1 MTEVSVITLRAD
13 RIPGRTAAGATTVT
27 ALPGH
32 RRHELGGRMSEQ
44 VIVVGAGLSGLAT
57 ALGVALRGGRAI
69 VLESSDL
76 VGGAAAYSGG
86 MVWVG
91 ANHVAARAG
100 IDDDLQRAEAYVRDL
115 TADHPELLDEAAMR
129 RWLDTSPEAMEYW
142 ERVGAIEWEI
152 IPDLADYHSEAA
164 GALDVGRYLTN
175 AVIDGGV
182 LGEWRE
188 RLRVSPNFPV
198 GMTYAQM
205 HVKGRRSSS
214 LGNDDVPEEETEI
227 AQHAGVPA
235 FGRTDAAADDTAAG
249 TDPLTFGTG
258 VVASFLARC
267 LREPGIDIRL
277 STPVTDLLTDATGA
291 VVGVRADGPAGAFE
305 LHGPVVLATSTYDW
319 NPVLVKEFLGLDPE
333 DFSSLAPTSL
343 TGDGIT
349 MARAVGAAV
358 ARVPAT
364 RTPIV
369 PGWSS
374 RSDTGVSNGPE
385 YALPHCLMV
394 DRAGRRFCD
403 DSYWVTI
410 VDAALNPADR
420 HLPFFLVWD
429 EQHHRKY
436 GLGLTPPGGDYPEE
450 FVSSADDLVAL
461 GSLLGVDG
469 EQLRDTVE
477 RFNEHAARG
486 EDPEF
491 GRGSVPFILRFGGD
505 PKHSP
510 SPVLGP
516 LSEPPY
522 YGTRL
527 KFVGTGI
534 GSSGLHADADAHVLR
549 EDGSVIRGL
558 FAVGSV
564 AALTTMGSGYNSG
577 FALGR
582 GLTLAYLVAEELVP
596 AEGRS

>member
-1 MTEVSVITLRAD
+1 MD
-13 RIPGRTAAGATTVT
+13 RIEEESVEDRQ
-27 ALPGH
+27 
-32 RRHELGGRMSEQ
+32 Q

-57 ALGVALRGGRAI
+57 ALGVALRGGRAV

-91 ANHVAARAG
+91 ASHVEEREG
-100 IDDDLQRAEAYVRDL
+100 IEDSLALAEAYVRDL
-115 TADHPELLDEAAMR
+115 TADHPDLLDEAAMH
-129 RWLDTSPEAMEYW
+129 RWLATAPEAMRYW
-142 ERVGAIEWEI
+142 EEVGAIRWEI

-164 GALDVGRYLTN
+164 GALGVGRYLTN
-175 AVIDGGV
+175 AVIDGSE
-182 LGEWRE
+182 LGEWRS

-198 GMTYAQM
+198 GMTYAEM
-205 HVKGRRSSS
+205 HLKGRRTSSVQ
-214 LGNDDVPEEETEI
+214 GGEEEEI

-235 FGRTDAAADDTAAG
+235 FGKTDVTGPARTDA
-249 TDPLTFGTG
+249 DPLTFGTG
-258 VVASFLARC
+258 VVASFLARV
-267 LREPGIDIRL
+267 LRESGVEIRM
-277 STPVTDLLTDATGA
+277 STPVTDLLMDDAGG
-291 VVGVRADGPAGAFE
+291 VIGVRATTAEGPVE
-305 LHGPVVLATSTYDW
+305 LQGPVVLATSTYDW
-319 NPVLVKEFLGLDPE
+319 NPALVKEFLGLDEE
-333 DFSSLAPTSL
+333 DFSSLAPTSVA
-343 TGDGIT
+343 GDGIT

-364 RTPIV
+364 RVPIV

-374 RSDTGVSNGPE
+374 RSETGVSNGPE

-394 DRAGRRFCD
+394 DRSGRRFCD

-410 VDAALNPADR
+410 VRGALNPDDR

-436 GLGLTPPGGDYPEE
+436 GLGLTPPGGDYPAE
-450 FVSSADDLVAL
+450 FVMQADDLNELGERLGIDGAELQRTVA
-461 GSLLGVDG
+461 
-469 EQLRDTVE
+469 
-477 RFNEHAARG
+477 RFNEFADRG
-486 EDPEF
+486 EDPDF
-491 GRGSVPFILRFGGD
+491 GRGSVPFILRFAGD
-505 PKHSP
+505 PAHQP

-516 LSEPPY
+516 LSEPPF

-534 GSSGLHADADAHVLR
+534 GSSGVHADGDGHVL
-549 EDGSVIRGL
+549 DDFGGAIPGL

-582 GLTLAYLVAEELVP
+582 GLTVAYLVARELTP
-596 AEGRS
+596 

>member
-1 MTEVSVITLRAD
+1 MGNRNED
-13 RIPGRTAAGATTVT
+13 RPD
-27 ALPGH
+27 
-32 RRHELGGRMSEQ
+32 

-57 ALGVALRGGRAI
+57 ALGVALRGGRAV

-86 MVWVG
+86 MVWVA
-91 ANHVAARAG
+91 ANHVEEREG
-100 IDDDLQRAEAYVRDL
+100 IADDLARGEAYVRDL
-115 TADHPELLDEAAMR
+115 TADHPDLLDEAAMH
-129 RWLDTSPEAMEYW
+129 RWLQTAPEAMRYW
-142 ERVGAIEWEI
+142 EEVGAIRWEI
-152 IPDLADYHSEAA
+152 IPDLADYHSEAE
-164 GALDVGRYLTN
+164 GALEVGRYLTN
-175 AVIDGGV
+175 AVIDGSE

-205 HVKGRRSSS
+205 HLKGRRSSS
-214 LGNDDVPEEETEI
+214 VVADGRGEEDEI

-235 FGRTDAAADDTAAG
+235 FGKTDVTAPTVTDG
-249 TDPLTFGTG
+249 DPLTFGTG
-258 VVASFLARC
+258 VVASFLARVI
-267 LREPGIDIRL
+267 REPGVEIRL
-277 STPVTDLLTDATGA
+277 STPVTDLLTDETGA
-291 VVGVRADGPAGAFE
+291 VVGVRATSPEGTVE

-319 NPVLVKEFLGLDPE
+319 NPELVEEFLGLGPE
-333 DFSSLAPTSL
+333 DFSSLAPTSVS
-343 TGDGIT
+343 GDGIT
-349 MARAVGAAV
+349 MARRVGAAM

-364 RTPIV
+364 RVPIV
-369 PGWSS
+369 PGWNS
-374 RSDTGVSNGPE
+374 RSETGVSNGPE

-394 DRAGRRFCD
+394 DSAGRRFCD

-410 VDAALNPADR
+410 VRGALNPDDR
-420 HLPFFLVWD
+420 HLPFFLIWD

-450 FVSSADDLVAL
+450 FVKSSADLVEL
-461 GSLLGVDG
+461 GHLLGIDG
-469 EQLRDTVE
+469 EQLARTVA
-477 RFNEHAARG
+477 RFNEFAEHG
-486 EDPEF
+486 EDPDF
-491 GRGSVPFILRFGGD
+491 GRGSVPFILRFAGD
-505 PKHSP
+505 PRHSP

-534 GSSGLHADADAHVLR
+534 GSSGIHADADAHVLR
-549 EDGSVIRGL
+549 EDGTVIPGL

-582 GLTLAYLVAEELVP
+582 GLTLAYLVAQELVP
-596 AEGRS
+596 

>member
-1 MTEVSVITLRAD
+1 MA
-13 RIPGRTAAGATTVT
+13 TVT
-27 ALPGH
+27 Q
-32 RRHELGGRMSEQ
+32 MSDEQ
-44 VIVVGAGLSGLAT
+44 TVIVVGAGLSGLAT
-57 ALGVALRGGRAI
+57 ALGVALRGGRVV
-69 VLESSDL
+69 VLESSDM

-91 ANHVAARAG
+91 ANHVTEREG
-100 IDDDLQRAEAYVRDL
+100 IHDDLHLAEAYVRDL
-115 TADHPELLDEAAMR
+115 TKDHPDLLDEAAMA
-129 RWLDTSPEAMEYW
+129 RWLETAPDAMRYW
-142 ERVGAIEWEI
+142 EDTGAIRWEI

-175 AVIDGGV
+175 AVIDGSV
-182 LGEWRE
+182 LGEWRD

-198 GMTYAQM
+198 GMTYAEM
-205 HVKGRRSSS
+205 HVKGRRSSHV
-214 LGNDDVPEEETEI
+214 DRREEEDEI
-227 AQHAGVPA
+227 AQHGGVPA
-235 FGRTDAAADDTAAG
+235 FGRTDVTAPTHAAES
-249 TDPLTFGTG
+249 DPLTFGTG
-258 VVASFLARC
+258 VVASFLARV
-267 LREPGIDIRL
+267 LREPGVEIRL
-277 STPVTDLLTDATGA
+277 STPVTDLLTDEAGT
-291 VVGVRADGPAGAFE
+291 VIGVRADSPAGAVE

-319 NPVLVKEFLGLDPE
+319 NPELVEEFLGLGPE

-349 MARAVGAAV
+349 MARRIGAAV
-358 ARVPAT
+358 AYVPPT
-364 RTPIV
+364 RIPIV

-394 DRAGRRFCD
+394 DSSGRRFCD

-410 VDAALNPADR
+410 VRGALNPDDR
-420 HLPFFLVWD
+420 HLPFFLIWD

-436 GLGLTPPGGDYPEE
+436 GLGLTSPGGEYPAE
-450 FVSSADDLVAL
+450 FVKSADDVASLGERLGIDGVAL
-461 GSLLGVDG
+461 A
-469 EQLRDTVE
+469 RTVAD
-477 RFNEHAARG
+477 FNEHAERG

-491 GRGSVPFILRFGGD
+491 GRGSVPFILRFAGD
-505 PKHSP
+505 PAHSP

-534 GSSGLHADADAHVLR
+534 GSSGLHADADGHVLG
-549 EDGSVIRGL
+549 EGGTVIPGL

-582 GLTLAYLVAEELVP
+582 GLTLAYLIAQELVP
-596 AEGRS
+596 HA

>member
-1 MTEVSVITLRAD
+1 MQDTD
-13 RIPGRTAAGATTVT
+13 P
-27 ALPGH
+27 
-32 RRHELGGRMSEQ
+32 

-57 ALGVALRGGRAI
+57 ALGVALRGGRAV

-91 ANHVAARAG
+91 ANHVEAREG
-100 IDDDLQRAEAYVRDL
+100 IDDDLSLAEAYVRDL
-115 TADHPELLDEAAMR
+115 TKDHPDLLDEVAMK
-129 RWLDTSPEAMEYW
+129 RWLETAPEAMEYW
-142 ERVGAIEWEI
+142 ENEGAIRWEI
-152 IPDLADYHSEAA
+152 IPDLADYHSEAD
-164 GALDVGRYLTN
+164 GALELGRYLTN
-175 AVIDGGV
+175 AVIDGSE
-182 LGEWRE
+182 LGEWRDL
-188 RLRVSPNFPV
+188 LRVSPNFPV
-198 GMTYAQM
+198 GMTYAEM

-214 LGNDDVPEEETEI
+214 LGNEEDEEI
-227 AQHAGVPA
+227 ADHAGVPA
-235 FGRTDAAADDTAAG
+235 FGRTDAAAAADRG
-249 TDPLTFGTG
+249 GDPLTFGTG
-258 VVASFLARC
+258 VVASFLARVI
-267 LREPGIDIRL
+267 REPHVEIRL
-277 STPVTDLLTDATGA
+277 STPVTGLLTDDRGG
-291 VVGVRADGPAGAFE
+291 VIGVRADSPAGPVE

-319 NPVLVKEFLGLDPE
+319 NPALVQEFLGLEPE

-349 MARAVGAAV
+349 MARAIGADV
-358 ARVPAT
+358 AHVPAT
-364 RTPIV
+364 RVPIV
-369 PGWSS
+369 PGWNS
-374 RSDTGVSNGPE
+374 RSATGVSNGPE

-410 VDAALNPADR
+410 VRGALNPDDR
-420 HLPFFLVWD
+420 HLPFFLIWD

-436 GLGLTPPGGDYPEE
+436 GLGLTPPGGEYPPE
-450 FVSSADDLVAL
+450 FVKHADDLVDL
-461 GSLLGVDG
+461 GSELGIDG
-469 EQLRDTVE
+469 DELARTVG
-477 RFNEHAARG
+477 RFNEHAERG

-491 GRGSVPFILRFGGD
+491 GRGSVPFILRFAGD
-505 PKHSP
+505 PNHSP

-516 LSEPPY
+516 LVEPPF

-534 GSSGLHADADAHVLR
+534 GSSGLRADADGHVLD
-549 EDGSVIRGL
+549 ESGGIIPGL

-582 GLTLAYLVAEELVP
+582 GLTIAYLIAQELTN
-596 AEGRS
+596 

>member
-1 MTEVSVITLRAD
+1 
-13 RIPGRTAAGATTVT
+13 
-27 ALPGH
+27 
-32 RRHELGGRMSEQ
+32 MSEQ

-57 ALGVALRGGRAI
+57 ALGVALRCGRAV

-100 IDDDLQRAEAYVRDL
+100 IDDDLERAEAYVRDL
-115 TADHPELLDEAAMR
+115 TKDHPELLDEAAMR

-142 ERVGAIEWEI
+142 EQVGAIEWEI

-182 LGEWRE
+182 LGDWRE

-198 GMTYAQM
+198 GMTYAEM

-214 LGNDDVPEEETEI
+214 LGSDDAAVPDEEAEI

-235 FGRTDAAADDTAAG
+235 FGKTDVAAAATAAG
-249 TDPLTFGTG
+249 IDPLTFGTG
-258 VVASFLARC
+258 VVASFLARV

-277 STPVTDLLTDATGA
+277 STPVTDLLTDAAGA
-291 VVGVRADGPAGAFE
+291 VIGVRTEGPDGALE

-319 NPVLVKEFLGLDPE
+319 NPALVKEFLGLDPE

-349 MARAVGAAV
+349 MARAIGAGV

-394 DRAGRRFCD
+394 DTTGRRFCD

-436 GLGLTPPGGDYPEE
+436 GLGLTPPGGEYPEE

-477 RFNEHAARG
+477 RFNVHAERG

-516 LSEPPY
+516 LSEPPF

-534 GSSGLHADADAHVLR
+534 GSSGLHADADAHVLDV
-549 EDGSVIRGL
+549 DGAIIPGL
-558 FAVGSV
+558 YAVGSV

-582 GLTLAYLVAEELVP
+582 GLTLAYLVAQELVP
-596 AEGRS
+596 RQA

>member
-1 MTEVSVITLRAD
+1 MTPVTDDSTFD
-13 RIPGRTAAGATTVT
+13 RP
-27 ALPGH
+27 
-32 RRHELGGRMSEQ
+32 

-86 MVWVG
+86 MVWVA
-91 ANHVAARAG
+91 ANHVEAREG
-100 IDDDLQRAEAYVRDL
+100 IDDDLARGEAYVRDL
-115 TADHPELLDEAAMR
+115 THDHPELLDEQAMHV
-129 RWLDTSPEAMEYW
+129 WLTTAPQAMEYW
-142 ERVGAIEWEI
+142 EQVGAIAWEI

-175 AVIDGGV
+175 AVIDGSE
-182 LGEWRE
+182 LGSWRE
-188 RLRVSPNFPV
+188 RMRVSPNFPV

-205 HVKGRRSSS
+205 HVKGRRNAS
-214 LGNDDVPEEETEI
+214 LSAHDEDDEI

-235 FGRTDAAADDTAAG
+235 FGKTDAAAAEPAAG
-249 TDPLTFGTG
+249 GDPLTFGTG
-258 VVASFLARC
+258 VVASFLARA
-267 LREPGIDIRL
+267 LREPGVEIRL
-277 STPVTDLLTDATGA
+277 STPVTDLLTADDGS
-291 VVGVRADGPAGAFE
+291 VIGVRATTDDGPVE
-305 LHGPVVLATSTYDW
+305 ILGPVVLATSTYDW
-319 NPVLVKEFLGLDPE
+319 NPELVREFLGLEPE
-333 DFSSLAPTSL
+333 DFSSLAPTSVS
-343 TGDGIT
+343 GDGIT
-349 MARAVGAAV
+349 MARRVGAAV
-358 ARVPAT
+358 VRVPAT

-369 PGWSS
+369 PGWNS

-394 DRAGRRFCD
+394 DRSGRRFCD

-410 VDAALNPADR
+410 VQGALNPQDR
-420 HLPFFLVWD
+420 HLPFFLIWD

-450 FVSSADDLVAL
+450 FVSSASTLAEL
-461 GSLLGVDG
+461 GAALGVDG
-469 EQLRDTVE
+469 EQLALTVKD
-477 RFNEHAARG
+477 FNLHAERG

-491 GRGSVPFILRFGGD
+491 GRGSVPFILRFAGD
-505 PKHSP
+505 PKHQP
-510 SPVLGP
+510 NPVLGP

-534 GSSGLHADADAHVLR
+534 GSSGLHADASGHVLN
-549 EDGSVIRGL
+549 ESGDVIPGL
-558 FAVGSV
+558 HAIGSV

-582 GLTLAYLVAEELVP
+582 GLTLAYLVAAELTP
-596 AEGRS
+596 A

>member
-1 MTEVSVITLRAD
+1 MDEQ
-13 RIPGRTAAGATTVT
+13 
-27 ALPGH
+27 
-32 RRHELGGRMSEQ
+32 Q

-57 ALGVALRGGRAI
+57 ALGVALRGGRAV
-69 VLESSDL
+69 VLESSAM

-91 ANHVAARAG
+91 ANHVAAREG
-100 IDDDLQRAEAYVRDL
+100 IADDLGLAADYVRDL
-115 TADHPELLDEAAMR
+115 TAEHPDLLDEIAMK
-129 RWLDTSPEAMEYW
+129 RWLDMSPEAIEYW
-142 ERVGAIEWEI
+142 ENVDAIRWEI

-164 GALDVGRYLTN
+164 GALEVGRYLTN
-175 AVIDGGV
+175 AVIDGSE

-188 RLRVSPNFPV
+188 LLRVSPNFPV
-198 GMTYAQM
+198 GMTYAEM

-214 LGNDDVPEEETEI
+214 VGADADSSGEDDEI
-227 AQHAGVPA
+227 AQQAGVPA
-235 FGRTDAAADDTAAG
+235 FGKTDAASPAERDG
-249 TDPLTFGTG
+249 DPLTFGTG
-258 VVASFLARC
+258 VVASFLARI
-267 LREPGIDIRL
+267 LREPGVEIRL
-277 STPVTDLLTDATGA
+277 STPVTSLITDAAGA
-291 VVGVRADGPAGAFE
+291 VVGVRAESPDGSVA

-319 NPVLVKEFLGLDPE
+319 NPELVEEFLGLGPD

-343 TGDGIT
+343 TGTGIT
-349 MARAVGAAV
+349 MAREVGADV
-358 ARVPAT
+358 ARVPAA
-364 RTPIV
+364 RVPIV
-369 PGWSS
+369 PGWNS

-410 VDAALNPADR
+410 VRGALNPDDR
-420 HLPFFLVWD
+420 HLPFYLVWD

-436 GLGLTPPGGDYPEE
+436 GLGLTPPGGEYPAE
-450 FVSSADDLVAL
+450 FVMQADDLVTL
-461 GSLLGVDG
+461 GERLGVDG
-469 EQLRDTVE
+469 DELARTVA
-477 RFNEHAARG
+477 RFNEHAERG

-491 GRGSVPFILRFGGD
+491 GRGSVPFILRFAGD
-505 PKHSP
+505 PAHEP

-516 LSEPPY
+516 LTEPPF

-534 GSSGLHADADAHVLR
+534 GSSGIRADGDGHVLSTSG
-549 EDGSVIRGL
+549 DVIPGL
-558 FAVGSV
+558 YAVGSV

-582 GLTLAYLVAEELVP
+582 GLTVAYLVAQELVP
-596 AEGRS
+596 QDR

>member
-1 MTEVSVITLRAD
+1 MGSAD
-13 RIPGRTAAGATTVT
+13 
-27 ALPGH
+27 
-32 RRHELGGRMSEQ
+32 

-57 ALGVALRGGRAI
+57 ALGVALRGGRAV
-69 VLESSDL
+69 VLESSEL

-86 MVWVG
+86 MVWVA
-91 ANHVAARAG
+91 ANHVEAREG
-100 IDDDLQRAEAYVRDL
+100 IEDDLARGEAYVRDL
-115 TADHPELLDEAAMR
+115 TKHHPELLDEAAMH
-129 RWLDTSPEAMEYW
+129 RWLQTSPEAVEYW
-142 ERVGAIEWEI
+142 ERVGAIRWEI

-164 GALDVGRYLTN
+164 GALEVGRYLTN
-175 AVIDGGV
+175 AVIDGSE

-214 LGNDDVPEEETEI
+214 LSADDAELGDEESEI
-227 AQHAGVPA
+227 AHHAGVPA
-235 FGRTDAAADDTAAG
+235 FGKTDANPGAAAEAATG

-267 LREPGIDIRL
+267 LREPGIEIRL
-277 STPVTDLLTDATGA
+277 STPVTELLTDDSGA
-291 VVGVRADGPAGAFE
+291 VVGVRAEGLDGPVE

-319 NPVLVKEFLGLDPE
+319 NPALVQEFLGLDPE
-333 DFSSLAPTSL
+333 DFSSLAPTSVA
-343 TGDGIT
+343 GDGIT
-349 MARAVGAAV
+349 MAREVGAAV

-369 PGWSS
+369 PGWNS
-374 RSDTGVSNGPE
+374 RSATGVSNGPE

-394 DRAGRRFCD
+394 DRTGRRFCD

-410 VDAALNPADR
+410 VDAALNPDDR

-436 GLGLTPPGGDYPEE
+436 GLGLTPPGGEYPEE
-450 FVSSADDLVAL
+450 FVSTADDLATL
-461 GSLLGVDG
+461 GGLLGVDG
-469 EQLRDTVE
+469 EQLQRTVE
-477 RFNEHAARG
+477 SFNVHAEKG

-516 LSEPPY
+516 LSEPPF

-549 EDGSVIRGL
+549 EDGSVIPGL

-582 GLTLAYLVAEELVP
+582 GLTLAYLVAQELVP
-596 AEGRS
+596 SPSA

>member
-1 MTEVSVITLRAD
+1 
-13 RIPGRTAAGATTVT
+13 
-27 ALPGH
+27 
-32 RRHELGGRMSEQ
+32 MSEQ

-57 ALGVALRGGRAI
+57 ALGVALRGGRAV

-100 IDDDLQRAEAYVRDL
+100 IDDDLAARRGLRPRPHAGPPRAPRRGRHD
-115 TADHPELLDEAAMR
+115 AAGSR
-129 RWLDTSPEAMEYW
+129 RLPEAMEYW
-142 ERVGAIEWEI
+142 EQVGAIEWEI

-198 GMTYAQM
+198 GMTYAEM

-214 LGNDDVPEEETEI
+214 LG
-227 AQHAGVPA
+227 
-235 FGRTDAAADDTAAG
+235 ADDRCPTRRPRSRSTLACPPSARPTWPRPRQASG
-249 TDPLTFGTG
+249 GDPLTFGTG
-258 VVASFLARC
+258 VVASFLARV
-267 LREPGIDIRL
+267 LREPGIEIRL
-277 STPVTDLLTDATGA
+277 STPVTDLVTDDAGRVIGVTATGP
-291 VVGVRADGPAGAFE
+291 DGPVT

-319 NPVLVKEFLGLDPE
+319 NPALVKEFLGLDPE

-394 DRAGRRFCD
+394 DTTGRRFCD

-436 GLGLTPPGGDYPEE
+436 GLGLTPPGRRVPRGVRQHGRRPRHPRHAC
-450 FVSSADDLVAL
+450 S
-461 GSLLGVDG
+461 GVDG

-477 RFNEHAARG
+477 RFNVHAERG

-516 LSEPPY
+516 LSEPPFH
-522 YGTRL
+522 GTRL

-534 GSSGLHADADAHVLR
+534 GSSGLHADADAHVLDENGADHPGPVR
-549 EDGSVIRGL
+549 RRVRRRAHDDGQRLQQRLRARPRPDPGLPRGPG
-558 FAVGSV
+558 AR
-564 AALTTMGSGYNSG
+564 A
-577 FALGR
+577 
-582 GLTLAYLVAEELVP
+582 GLAWRRPP
-596 AEGRS
+596 AT

>member
-1 MTEVSVITLRAD
+1 MQDTD
-13 RIPGRTAAGATTVT
+13 P
-27 ALPGH
+27 
-32 RRHELGGRMSEQ
+32 

-57 ALGVALRGGRAI
+57 ALGVALRGGRAV

-91 ANHVAARAG
+91 ANHVEAREG
-100 IDDDLQRAEAYVRDL
+100 IDDDLSLAEAYVRDL
-115 TADHPELLDEAAMR
+115 TKDHPDLLDEVAMK
-129 RWLDTSPEAMEYW
+129 RWLETAPEAMEYW
-142 ERVGAIEWEI
+142 ENEGAIRWEI
-152 IPDLADYHSEAA
+152 IPDLADYHSEAD
-164 GALDVGRYLTN
+164 GALELGRYLTN
-175 AVIDGGV
+175 AVIDGSE
-182 LGEWRE
+182 LGEWRDL
-188 RLRVSPNFPV
+188 LRVSPNFPV
-198 GMTYAQM
+198 GMTYAEM

-214 LGNDDVPEEETEI
+214 LGNEEDEEI
-227 AQHAGVPA
+227 ADHAGVPA
-235 FGRTDAAADDTAAG
+235 FGRTESAAAADRG
-249 TDPLTFGTG
+249 GDPLTFGTG
-258 VVASFLARC
+258 VVASFLARVI
-267 LREPGIDIRL
+267 REPHVEIRL
-277 STPVTDLLTDATGA
+277 STPVTGLLTDDRGG
-291 VVGVRADGPAGAFE
+291 VIGVRADSPAGPVE

-319 NPVLVKEFLGLDPE
+319 NPALVQEFLGLEPE

-349 MARAVGAAV
+349 MARAIGADV
-358 ARVPAT
+358 AHVPAT
-364 RTPIV
+364 RVPIV
-369 PGWSS
+369 PGWNS
-374 RSDTGVSNGPE
+374 RSATGVSNGPE

-410 VDAALNPADR
+410 VRGALNPDDR
-420 HLPFFLVWD
+420 HLPFFLIWD

-436 GLGLTPPGGDYPEE
+436 GLGLTPPGGEYPPE
-450 FVSSADDLVAL
+450 FVKHADDLVDL
-461 GSLLGVDG
+461 GRELGIDG
-469 EQLRDTVE
+469 DELARTVG
-477 RFNEHAARG
+477 RFNEHAERG

-491 GRGSVPFILRFGGD
+491 GRGSVPFILRFAGD
-505 PKHSP
+505 PNHSP

-516 LSEPPY
+516 LVEPPF

-534 GSSGLHADADAHVLR
+534 GSSGLRADADGHVLD
-549 EDGSVIRGL
+549 ESGGIIPGL

-582 GLTLAYLVAEELVP
+582 GLTIAYLIAQELT
-596 AEGRS
+596 S